1 MGKGKGAK
9 KRINFGSGSTISVQ
23 GNPIPDR
30 FTFRLEHL
38 LKPCV
43 IEENSDIAG
52 IAEMLGTSPRTLQR
66 RLTEEGTSYSE
77 IVQRVR
83 YHTAA
88 LMLRDSNLRVI
99 DVAVTLG
106 YEDASHF
113 SRFFR
118 RVAGVTPRH
127 FRSRYREGKFDY
139 QAAG

>member
-1 MGKGKGAK
+1 MVQSKGAK
-9 KRINFGSGSTISVQ
+9 KRVNFGSGIAISVQ
-23 GNPIPDR
+23 GIPKPDC
-30 FTFRLEHL
+30 FTSRLEHL

-43 IEENSDIAG
+43 IEESPDIAE
-52 IAEMLGTSPRTLQR
+52 IAEMLGTSSRSLQR
-66 RLTEEGTSYSE
+66 RLTEEGASYSE

-88 LMLRDSNLRVI
+88 EMLRDSNLRVI
-99 DVAVTLG
+99 DVANTLG

-118 RVAGVTPRH
+118 RVAGITPRH
-127 FRSRYREGKFDY
+127 FRSRYREGEFDY